1 MSETVPRTYNRKSLD
16 RRLDVESTTNTTS
29 AFLRQS
35 TGRTVVGRAVVSV
48 VDDRLVDVCRTVKV
62 LMALE
67 VNRTVVPE
75 REKDKTESVNQRLS
89 ISF

>member
-1 MSETVPRTYNRKSLD
+1 MSETVPRTYNRKSLY

-29 AFLRQS
+29 AFLRHS

-48 VDDRLVDVCRTVKV
+48 VDDRLVDVCRTVEV